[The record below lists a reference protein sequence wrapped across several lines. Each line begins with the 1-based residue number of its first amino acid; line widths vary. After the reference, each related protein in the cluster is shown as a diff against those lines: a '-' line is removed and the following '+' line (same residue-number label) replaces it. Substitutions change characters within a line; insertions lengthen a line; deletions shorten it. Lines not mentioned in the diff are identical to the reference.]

1 MDEEMKAVDMS
12 KYRQYF
18 DESKLWAKLKK
29 VARKAGVKV
38 VYAALILYYL
48 TRSDEVPT
56 IEKVKIYGTLGYFIL
71 PTDLIPD
78 AVVALGY
85 TDDLAALAWAIWSL
99 RKYITPEIKQM
110 ADAKLTEWFGKVDP
124 EEIAGLLP
132 ASLAAEDDE

>member
-56 IEKVKIYGTLGYFIL
+56 LEKVKIYGTLGYFIL

>member
-1 MDEEMKAVDMS
+1 MDKEMKAVDMS

-99 RKYITPEIKQM
+99 RKYITPELKQM